1 MDIGG
6 RGNTLRMRQLQAFA
20 AAWAEATGMLFTG
33 RATFDFPEDGDVQA
47 GLLYATPTMGT
58 TAAERFIAL
67 SIGGATKTLYMTNAY
82 FVPDDN
88 FVGLLSEVAKRGVDV
103 RVLTA
108 GDATACASSAW
119 RVARTTKRYSVPG
132 SVSTNGSRR

>member
-1 MDIGG
+1 MRFEGPAV
-6 RGNTLRMRQLQAFA
+6 RQLQAAFA
-20 AAWAEATGMLFTG
+20 AAWAEATGILFSG
-33 RATFDFPEDGDVQA
+33 RATLESAEDGHVAA
-47 GLLYATPTMGT
+47 GLLYTTPTMGT

-88 FVGLLSEVAKRGVDV
+88 FVGLLSDAAKRGVDV

-108 GDATACASSAW
+108 GRPRTCASSAW
-119 RVARTTKRYSVPG
+119 RGARNTKRYSVPV